1 MKKFICTIP
10 LQVNQRELE
19 KVVYDAVD
27 NPKLVYGEAVSFPIV
42 PVING
47 YVNDGEKI
55 ELLVL
60 KQKAEG
66 TDLNYEAFQK
76 QVSQLCDKRG
86 IIYEIKIIEI
96 IFDET
101 SGTHLKTFLSLIEHI
116 GENDDL
122 YACMTYGTKLI
133 PIVEM
138 MALNYAVR
146 NVRHVH
152 VGCIVYGQ
160 KSWER
165 NINVIYD
172 ITSLFVMDEVVH
184 DIAAMKMEHPL
195 KYIQDILYFTEE

>member
-66 TDLNYEAFQK
+66 TDLNY
-76 QVSQLCDKRG
+76 V
-86 IIYEIKIIEI
+86 
-96 IFDET
+96 T
-101 SGTHLKTFLSLIEHI
+101 
-116 GENDDL
+116 
-122 YACMTYGTKLI
+122 
-133 PIVEM
+133 
-138 MALNYAVR
+138 
-146 NVRHVH
+146 
-152 VGCIVYGQ
+152 
-160 KSWER
+160 
-165 NINVIYD
+165 
-172 ITSLFVMDEVVH
+172 VV
-184 DIAAMKMEHPL
+184 
-195 KYIQDILYFTEE
+195 

>member
-86 IIYEIKIIEI
+86 IIYENRKSRKHVRRGRTCNYQTSFRRERIK
-96 IFDET
+96 
-101 SGTHLKTFLSLIEHI
+101 
-116 GENDDL
+116 
-122 YACMTYGTKLI
+122 
-133 PIVEM
+133 
-138 MALNYAVR
+138 R
-146 NVRHVH
+146 
-152 VGCIVYGQ
+152 
-160 KSWER
+160 
-165 NINVIYD
+165 
-172 ITSLFVMDEVVH
+172 
-184 DIAAMKMEHPL
+184 KM
-195 KYIQDILYFTEE
+195 